1 MVLYPYRQD
10 KLNKPTEKK
19 SNLDFRSTESPVLV
33 KGVDKDLDEDGL

>member
-10 KLNKPTEKK
+10 KLYKPTEKK
-19 SNLDFRSTESPVLV
+19 SNLDVHSTESPVLV